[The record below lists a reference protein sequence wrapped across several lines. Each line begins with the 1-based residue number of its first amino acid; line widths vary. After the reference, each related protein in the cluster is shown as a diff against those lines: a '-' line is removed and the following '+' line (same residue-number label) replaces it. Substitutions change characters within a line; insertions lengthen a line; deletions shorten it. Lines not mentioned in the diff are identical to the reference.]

1 MINKLYGN
9 QSLTNEFDV
18 AKHFLL
24 GDMILF
30 CFIRCEGAFSPVV
43 NCEYT
48 STQNKYQYENSS
60 SVAFLYIILYHF
72 IYLNEMLFLCKGLRI
87 SFIHLSILIGVAHV
101 LRFINII
108 RHTFCGFGSV
118 FEFILA
124 LV

>member
-1 MINKLYGN
+1 MINKLYGK

-48 STQNKYQYENSS
+48 GTQNKYQYENSS

-72 IYLNEMLFLCKGLRI
+72 YLLEWD
-87 SFIHLSILIGVAHV
+87 
-101 LRFINII
+101 
-108 RHTFCGFGSV
+108 V
-118 FEFILA
+118 FP
-124 LV
+124 V